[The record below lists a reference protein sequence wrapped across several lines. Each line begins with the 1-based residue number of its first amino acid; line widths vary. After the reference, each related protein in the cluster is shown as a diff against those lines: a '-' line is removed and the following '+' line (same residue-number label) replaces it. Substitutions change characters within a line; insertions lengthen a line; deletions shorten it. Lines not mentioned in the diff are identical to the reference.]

1 MTRCVVIVVIVD
13 VTRAA
18 SLRMRWRAR
27 RCVAFECISFALF
40 QLRDDV
46 SVKRALTMQTL
57 ASTSTRGA
65 IGRPRGDDG
74 RRRVR
79 RGRAMRRRD
88 AIGATKD
95 EESSSSSTSDAIEK
109 VFSKLYKENSTGKSI
124 YYGVFQR
131 DVDETERVD
140 DVTAAALRAEATRTL
155 TNIGSKER
163 ERRMSVGLVSGALTA
178 AIVATQLLTHAPRI
192 ERLAVVVPL
201 FFALGFV
208 GSAKSGL

>member
-1 MTRCVVIVVIVD
+1 
-13 VTRAA
+13 
-18 SLRMRWRAR
+18 MRWRAR

>member
-1 MTRCVVIVVIVD
+1 M
-13 VTRAA
+13 
-18 SLRMRWRAR
+18 
-27 RCVAFECISFALF
+27 
-40 QLRDDV
+40 
-46 SVKRALTMQTL
+46 
-57 ASTSTRGA
+57 
-65 IGRPRGDDG
+65 
-74 RRRVR
+74 
-79 RGRAMRRRD
+79 
-88 AIGATKD
+88 
-95 EESSSSSTSDAIEK
+95 
-109 VFSKLYKENSTGKSI
+109 FSKLYKENSTGKSI

-140 DVTAAALRAEATRTL
+140 DATAAALRAEATRTL

-163 ERRMSVGLVSGALTA
+163 ERRMNVGLVSGALTA

>member
-1 MTRCVVIVVIVD
+1 M
-13 VTRAA
+13 
-18 SLRMRWRAR
+18 
-27 RCVAFECISFALF
+27 
-40 QLRDDV
+40 
-46 SVKRALTMQTL
+46 
-57 ASTSTRGA
+57 
-65 IGRPRGDDG
+65 
-74 RRRVR
+74 R
-79 RGRAMRRRD
+79 RGPAVRRRD

-95 EESSSSSTSDAIEK
+95 EESSSASDAIEK

-140 DVTAAALRAEATRTL
+140 DATAAALRAEATRTL

-163 ERRMSVGLVSGALTA
+163 ERRMNVGLVSGALTA

>member
-1 MTRCVVIVVIVD
+1 
-13 VTRAA
+13 
-18 SLRMRWRAR
+18 MR
-27 RCVAFECISFALF
+27 
-40 QLRDDV
+40 
-46 SVKRALTMQTL
+46 TL

-79 RGRAMRRRD
+79 RGPAVRRRD

-95 EESSSSSTSDAIEK
+95 EESSSASEAIEK

-140 DVTAAALRAEATRTL
+140 DATAAALRAEATRTL

-163 ERRMSVGLVSGALTA
+163 ERRMNVGLVSGALTA

>member
-1 MTRCVVIVVIVD
+1 
-13 VTRAA
+13 
-18 SLRMRWRAR
+18 MR
-27 RCVAFECISFALF
+27 
-40 QLRDDV
+40 
-46 SVKRALTMQTL
+46 TL

-65 IGRPRGDDG
+65 IGRPRGDDR

-79 RGRAMRRRD
+79 RGPAVRRRD

-95 EESSSSSTSDAIEK
+95 EESSSASEAIEK

-140 DVTAAALRAEATRTL
+140 DATAAALRAEATRTL

-163 ERRMSVGLVSGALTA
+163 ERRMNVGLVSGALTA

>member
-1 MTRCVVIVVIVD
+1 
-13 VTRAA
+13 
-18 SLRMRWRAR
+18 
-27 RCVAFECISFALF
+27 
-40 QLRDDV
+40 
-46 SVKRALTMQTL
+46 
-57 ASTSTRGA
+57 
-65 IGRPRGDDG
+65 
-74 RRRVR
+74 
-79 RGRAMRRRD
+79 MRRHR

-95 EESSSSSTSDAIEK
+95 EESSSSTSVSDSIER
-109 VFSKLYKENSTGKSI
+109 VFSKLYKENSSGKSI

-131 DVDETERVD
+131 DVDETDRVD
-140 DVTAAALRAEATRTL
+140 DATAAALRAEAARTL

-192 ERLAVVVPL
+192 ERLAIVVPL

>member
-1 MTRCVVIVVIVD
+1 M
-13 VTRAA
+13 
-18 SLRMRWRAR
+18 
-27 RCVAFECISFALF
+27 
-40 QLRDDV
+40 
-46 SVKRALTMQTL
+46 
-57 ASTSTRGA
+57 
-65 IGRPRGDDG
+65 
-74 RRRVR
+74 R
-79 RGRAMRRRD
+79 RGPAMRRRD

-95 EESSSSSTSDAIEK
+95 EESSSPTSDAIEK

-140 DVTAAALRAEATRTL
+140 DATAAALRAEATRTL